1 VSAPAAVEPL
11 LAGEL
16 GSGGI
21 AYAPGVRAGPWVF
34 ANGVVAS
41 DLGAE
46 AGNAAFDAGWP
57 QSGRPHPYREALA
70 LLGRAQAILASGGAD
85 LSRCV
90 RLDQFYPRPEAVAF
104 YQRARRDVFGGYI
117 APSTSI
123 VERALIVPDASISV
137 DFMALRADAGGAI
150 ETFYP
155 PALEV
160 PAGAGFAPVV
170 RAGGFVFVAGMLAA
184 HQPGDLGGIAPEARM
199 PAGHLWKGIPIE
211 LEADYI
217 MARKI
222 KPALEAA
229 GLGFADVVKV
239 QAYLSDMADVP
250 AFNEVWNKWLS
261 GAHAVRSFIP
271 TAKPGFAVAD
281 AHVEINVLALCPPQR
296 AEPVGAGWHT
306 PYAHDPVA
314 VRCGDFILLSGLM
327 AIDEDGP
334 VAGVRRD
341 PLRPWF
347 DTPIEAQMRCIVA
360 RARAVCE
367 QAGVPLANAVR
378 IQHFH
383 TDLAEFH
390 PSCRAWQQALSGAP
404 LPISA
409 IEVPAPLA
417 HPACSVQADLWIYA
431 PGAG

>member
-1 VSAPAAVEPL
+1 VSAPAAVEPQ
-11 LAGEL
+11 LASEL

-21 AYAPGVRAGPWVF
+21 AFAPGVRAGPWVF

-41 DLGAE
+41 DLGA
-46 AGNAAFDAGWP
+46 AASNAAFDADWARP
-57 QSGRPHPYREALA
+57 GRPRYYREGLA
-70 LLGRAQAILASGGAD
+70 LLDRAQAILASGGAD
-85 LSRCV
+85 LARCV
-90 RLDQFYPRPEAVAF
+90 RLDQFYPRTEAVAF
-104 YQRARRDVFGGYI
+104 YQRARREAFGSYI

-123 VERALIVPDASISV
+123 VERALIVPEASICV
-137 DFMALRADAGGAI
+137 DFMALRADAGGGI

-170 RAGGFVFVAGMLAA
+170 RAGGFVFIAGMLAA
-184 HQPGDLGGIAPEARM
+184 HQPGDLGGIAPEARV

-211 LEADYI
+211 LEAEYI

-229 GLGFADVVKV
+229 GLGFGHVVKV

-250 AFNEVWNKWLS
+250 AFNEVWDKWLS
-261 GAHAVRSFIP
+261 GTNAVRSFIP
-271 TAKPGFAVAD
+271 TAKPGFAIAD
-281 AHVEINVLALCPPQR
+281 AHVEINVMALCPPQR
-296 AEPVGAGWHT
+296 AEPVGAGWPT

-327 AIDEDGP
+327 AIDRDGP
-334 VAGVRRD
+334 VAGVQRD
-341 PLRPWF
+341 PVGPWF

-367 QAGVPLANAVR
+367 QAGVSLANAVR
-378 IQHFH
+378 IQQFH
-383 TDLAEFH
+383 TDLSEFH
-390 PSCRAWQQALSGAP
+390 ASCRVWQQAMPGSP

-417 HPACSVQADLWIYA
+417 HPACSVQADVWIYA
-431 PGAG
+431 PRAG